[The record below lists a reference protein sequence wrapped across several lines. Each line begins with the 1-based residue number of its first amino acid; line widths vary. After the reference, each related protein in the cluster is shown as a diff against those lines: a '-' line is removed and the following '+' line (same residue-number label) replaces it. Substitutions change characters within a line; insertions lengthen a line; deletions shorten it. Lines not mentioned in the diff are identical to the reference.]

1 MQGTDTLAAVVGN
14 KIFTHIIKAISITLN
29 FSFLQS
35 LFNKGRS
42 ILVSL
47 KIPNRTDI
55 MEKVKDKMEV
65 GNGKPNKVSF
75 PKIFSVLL

>member
-35 LFNKGRS
+35 LFNKGGS
-42 ILVSL
+42 IYIATQLSEET
-47 KIPNRTDI
+47 NR
-55 MEKVKDKMEV
+55 KMIYTNRIV
-65 GNGKPNKVSF
+65 C
-75 PKIFSVLL
+75 